1 MVIWARL
8 DAELF
13 LDACYFFGGFGVA
26 AGIICRIVHLAVN
39 LDVEFDFGLCVG
51 RVLKS

>member
-39 LDVEFDFGLCVG
+39 LDVEFDFGLCAG
-51 RVLKS
+51 RTY